1 MNTMGRAEDDIVGD
15 KDRGRDDLVTSERAR
30 VGLPVFTSNHIKAQR
45 DSVLLIGEKKFHG
58 V

>member
-30 VGLPVFTSNHIKAQR
+30 VGLLTCLH
-45 DSVLLIGEKKFHG
+45 L
-58 V
+58 